1 MDRTS
6 ELYEIAGK
14 NEIEVLDFPLPEAE
28 SVSVEINGR
37 CYIGMDSTRRFTRGE
52 EAARL
57 GHELGH
63 CLYGGFYTRRTPFD
77 VREQHEA
84 RADRWYILHA
94 IPEDKLMA
102 MLKAGLDAWEIA
114 EELDTTEEYVRRA
127 YYFYKEMKGGRLN

>member
-6 ELYEIAGK
+6 ELYDIARK

-77 VREQHEA
+77 IKEQHEA

-114 EELDTTEEYVRRA
+114 EELGTTEEYVRRA
-127 YYFYKEMKGGRLN
+127 YYFYKDRRGGEPN